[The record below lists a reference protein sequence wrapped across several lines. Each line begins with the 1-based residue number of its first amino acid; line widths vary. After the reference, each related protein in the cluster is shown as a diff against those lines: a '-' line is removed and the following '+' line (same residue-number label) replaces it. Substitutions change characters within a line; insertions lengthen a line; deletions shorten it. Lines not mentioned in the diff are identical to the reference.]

1 MRAPRSASNSF
12 KAILPIKTKVHK
24 VANMEINDALSRFTW
39 PSLVL
44 KRALAKETRGQEKR
58 FRPQRSQHYQS
69 NRNRN
74 QKGEHGHMRQEHM
87 VITYQSRFPADEAVA
102 APFSRRCGILN
113 RAKHEKVKKVTPSKN
128 NAGRH
133 RVRVRLDHGSKRVL
147 NGDQRGDDG
156 CSFTSRDRGQ
166 RTFDP
171 ATVDAPRSRR
181 PRSRVNGADIYVVRT
196 TKKGLGN
203 AKPCWRCLEW
213 CRWAGV
219 RRIFYWDASIDD
231 GDDDEEQLSGG
242 ECPSD
247 SASVDSTDAW
257 EKPKGRWEVVKVN
270 NCRVEDCYITS
281 TDGRILCGEVSIEAS
296 VTVARVA
303 GTSDLAVH
311 RFDKYGSYMEVC
323 YHHFKRVTLTL
334 ERAYNSP
341 LCNTP

>member
-12 KAILPIKTKVHK
+12 KAILSIKIKGHK
-24 VANMEINDALSRFTW
+24 GANKEINGELSRFTW

-44 KRALAKETRGQEKR
+44 NRALAKQTRGQEKR

-74 QKGEHGHMRQEHM
+74 LKGEHAHIRQEHM
-87 VITYQSRFPADEAVA
+87 LISYQPRFPADEPMPP
-102 APFSRRCGILN
+102 PFSRPCGVLN
-113 RAKHEKVKKVTPSKN
+113 HAKDAKVKKMIPSKDS
-128 NAGRH
+128 ASRH
-133 RVRVRLDHGSKRVL
+133 RVQVRLGHGSKRGL
-147 NGDQRGDDG
+147 NGDRSSGHG
-156 CSFTSRDRGQ
+156 CSFTSGSRGQ

-171 ATVDAPRSRR
+171 ATLDFSRSRR

-231 GDDDEEQLSGG
+231 DDDEEQLSGG

-247 SASVDSTDAW
+247 SASADSTDAW
-257 EKPKGRWEVVKVN
+257 ERPKGRWEVVKVN

-281 TDGRILCGEVSIEAS
+281 TDGRILCGEVSIDS
-296 VTVARVA
+296 
-303 GTSDLAVH
+303 
-311 RFDKYGSYMEVC
+311 F
-323 YHHFKRVTLTL
+323 
-334 ERAYNSP
+334 SP
-341 LCNTP
+341 QPP